1 MTKNLVMKLGEEI
14 KSRFIIDDKK
24 LTIILY
30 NLLHRRSTLLLRAPR
45 GTGKSTLMLLLLKG
59 IYGDDFVVI
68 SGASEVKRGEVL
80 GRLHLPSL
88 EKEGVEKVVWASFVQ
103 AEGKGLDEVNRLN
116 PYTTA
121 NIYHMLQFGEVW
133 AYGKRQKIG
142 DYTLIANEN
151 PHDPTTF
158 AHPPPFYDRFDVT
171 VYMRSL
177 TLSEKFALQEKLE
190 KYDGDIVGSMPQV
203 LDPQTLAEMRREVE
217 EVELDV
223 EIKGYIN
230 LLVRDFQ
237 ACIRNREFS
246 DVKPLALCEGC
257 HFIRD
262 VCSSIRVG
270 PSERAAIV
278 LTQLAKAKTWLNGS
292 VSWEDLLEMA
302 LYVMPHRI
310 TLTKTRN
317 ILSDLRELLN
327 REKAKMRDREGRR
340 QWFILNEL
348 TKNFNRGLY
357 NRAREIALEDMVF
370 AEELS
375 KLEGRWIKEGKVKP
389 EESVTY
395 NLGIELS

>member
-1 MTKNLVMKLGEEI
+1 
-14 KSRFIIDDKK
+14 
-24 LTIILY
+24 
-30 NLLHRRSTLLLRAPR
+30 
-45 GTGKSTLMLLLLKG
+45 
-59 IYGDDFVVI
+59 
-68 SGASEVKRGEVL
+68 
-80 GRLHLPSL
+80 
-88 EKEGVEKVVWASFVQ
+88 
-103 AEGKGLDEVNRLN
+103 
-116 PYTTA
+116 
-121 NIYHMLQFGEVW
+121 
-133 AYGKRQKIG
+133 
-142 DYTLIANEN
+142 
-151 PHDPTTF
+151 
-158 AHPPPFYDRFDVT
+158 
-171 VYMRSL
+171 
-177 TLSEKFALQEKLE
+177 
-190 KYDGDIVGSMPQV
+190 MPQV
-203 LDPQTLAEMRREVE
+203 LDSQILSEIRREVE

-237 ACIRNREFS
+237 TCIRNREFS

-270 PSERAAIV
+270 PSERTAIV
-278 LTQLAKAKTWLNGS
+278 LTQLAKAKTWLDGS

-302 LYVMPHRI
+302 FYVMPHRI

-375 KLEGRWIKEGKVKP
+375 KLEGKWIKEGKVKP

-395 NLGIELS
+395 NLGMELS